1 MSPGSS
7 ASNLPAP
14 RDADAAAA
22 HDEYEAVDAVPVLD
36 APREVQQVSVAPIAV
51 QAAAVAGASF
61 LAGAT
66 AIAIVKGRRHR
77 RHRIR
82 GRGRRRGQ
90 KIVASHSFLVDVHVL
105 GR

>member
-7 ASNLPAP
+7 ARNLPAP
-14 RDADAAAA
+14 RDAEPGAD
-22 HDEYEAVDAVPVLD
+22 DEYEAVDAVPVLD
-36 APREVQQVSVAPIAV
+36 APREVQQPVSVAPIAV

-66 AIAIVKGRRHR
+66 AIVLVKGRRHR

-82 GRGRRRGQ
+82 LRGRRRGQ

>member
-1 MSPGSS
+1 MTPGSS

-14 RDADAAAA
+14 RDDGPQ
-22 HDEYEAVDAVPVLD
+22 DEYESVDAVPVLD
-36 APREVQQVSVAPIAV
+36 APRDLQPVSVAPIAV
-51 QAAAVAGASF
+51 QAAAVAAGSF

-66 AIAIVKGRRHR
+66 AIALVKGRRHR

-82 GRGRRRGQ
+82 LRGRRRGR
-90 KIVASHSFLVDVHVL
+90 KVVASHSFLVDVHVL